1 MAFIEAEKLCFSY
14 KNHNAFNNLSVS
26 IEKGTFVAICGS
38 NGSGK
43 STFAKMLDA
52 LLPVQS
58 GSLFINGFDASKPE
72 NVIEIRKTVGLVFQ
86 NPENQIIGDT
96 VEEDVAFGPENMG
109 LDSVEIERRVANA
122 LRITGLE
129 DLRNKSTANL
139 SGGQKQL
146 VAIAGILAMESE
158 CIVLDEALSMLD
170 AESRKKVIGVLK
182 KLNGEG
188 ITILMITH
196 RNEEAELCNR
206 VIDFSEV
213 QHA

>member
-1 MAFIEAEKLCFSY
+1 MAFIKAENLCCSY
-14 KNHNAFNNLSVS
+14 KNHNALNNLSLS
-26 IEKGTFVAICGS
+26 IEKGAFVAICGP

-58 GSLFINGFDASKPE
+58 GSLFINGLDASKPE
-72 NVIEIRKTVGLVFQ
+72 NVVKIRKTVGLVFQ

-96 VEEDVAFGPENMG
+96 VEEDVAFGPENLG
-109 LDSVEIERRVANA
+109 LDSVEIEKRVKNA
-122 LRITGLE
+122 LHSTGLE
-129 DLRNKSTANL
+129 NIRYKSTSTL

-146 VAIAGILAMESE
+146 VAIAGILAMGSE

-170 AESRKKVIGVLK
+170 TQSRKDVIDVLK
-182 KLNGEG
+182 KLNREG
-188 ITILMITH
+188 RTILMITH
-196 RNEEAELCNR
+196 RTQEAELCNR